1 MMCTYTL
8 TLDDKLVEQASPM
21 FRDKNAMQEW
31 MQAQMEILFVQYITI
46 HSSKNSS
53 KLKLS
58 ERLRGI
64 GVAPKGFDY
73 KNELA
78 NRFE

>member
-1 MMCTYTL
+1 MCTYTFK
-8 TLDDKLVEQASPM
+8 LDDKLVEQARPM
-21 FRDKNAMQEW
+21 FRDNNAMQEW
-31 MQAQMEILFVQYITI
+31 LQSQMEFLFVQHITI
-46 HSSKNSS
+46 HTSKKSSKP
-53 KLKLS
+53 KLS

-64 GVAPKGFDY
+64 GVAPQGFDY